1 MGDIDGTTT
10 NILTISR
17 FSLEIDQVTWG
28 FFKTVSGISTETDV
42 IETMV
47 TNNSGKRIIQK
58 LPGQHKVGEITC
70 TRVYTGDDYFYAWR
84 QQVIEG
90 KVATMRRNG
99 SITAYN
105 TLDTAVVKWDFI
117 NAWPSSWK
125 VSDLDAKTND
135 AIEET
140 ITITHEGISQV
151 KA

>member
-1 MGDIDGTTT
+1 MPEIDGTTT

-17 FSLEIDQVTWG
+17 FSLEIDQVSWG

-47 TNNSGKRIIQK
+47 TNNKGMRIIQK
-58 LPGQHKVGEITC
+58 VAGQHKVGEITC

-90 KVATMRRNG
+90 KMKEARRNG
-99 SITAYN
+99 SIVAYN
-105 TLDTAVVKWDFI
+105 SMDTAVVKWDFI

-135 AIEET
+135 AMEET
-140 ITITHEGISQV
+140 ITITHEGITQEKV
-151 KA
+151 